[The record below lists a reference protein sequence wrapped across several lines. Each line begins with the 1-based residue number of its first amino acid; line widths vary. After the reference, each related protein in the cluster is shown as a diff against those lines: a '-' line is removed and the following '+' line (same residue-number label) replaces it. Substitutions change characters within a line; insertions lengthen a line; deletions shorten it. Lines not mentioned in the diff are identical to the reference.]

1 MSPGNSTRLA
11 QPLERHSPSIAEA
24 WPVTVSWR
32 RSCRDAPLISGHGGI
47 ELLAGQRV
55 RFRDRATRIDLGGIA
70 KGFAV
75 DRAIHAL
82 RDHGMPSGL
91 VNAGGDLAAFG
102 TRGLMVTVRDPAC
115 PSRALCQVE
124 LRDGA
129 IASSGAGFD
138 PLHSLNAVR
147 PPIIDPTSGEPAF
160 GVIGATVRAPFCILA
175 DALTKIVM
183 IGAEA
188 SAPILQQFGASAF
201 FVAADGDVRIS
212 SEWQDAA
219 VLAA

>member
-1 MSPGNSTRLA
+1 MPG
-11 QPLERHSPSIAEA
+11 SIA
-24 WPVTVSWR
+24 
-32 RSCRDAPLISGHGGI
+32 
-47 ELLAGQRV
+47 
-55 RFRDRATRIDLGGIA
+55 
-70 KGFAV
+70 
-75 DRAIHAL
+75 
-82 RDHGMPSGL
+82 
-91 VNAGGDLAAFG
+91 
-102 TRGLMVTVRDPAC
+102 
-115 PSRALCQVE
+115 
-124 LRDGA
+124 
-129 IASSGAGFD
+129 
-138 PLHSLNAVR
+138 LHSLNAVR

-188 SAPILQQFGASAF
+188 SAPILQQLGASAF